1 MILYVILKKPAMLTD
16 SPDNLSPHNPYSPYW
31 SNWTTE
37 DFAQRRADGTI
48 DNTIAVLPVAAME
61 QHGPHLPVCVDTA
74 IGEAVIA
81 ATIPH
86 LGDIPALF
94 LPMQA
99 VGFSPEHTAFGGT
112 LSLKAETVLRLWM
125 DIGESVA
132 ATGIRKLLIFNAHG
146 GQVGM
151 ADIVAR
157 DLRARFGML
166 VFRCNWF
173 DLPLGSAADF
183 CSAHEQR
190 FGIHAGEVE
199 TSMMLAIAPELVRM
213 ERAQVFHSTSEDRAA
228 HYPILGNGKSAKFG
242 WMVQDY
248 NPAGAVG
255 NAAAATAEK
264 GRAMIEASGKALAQL
279 LAELH
284 ALSAHTAR

>member
-1 MILYVILKKPAMLTD
+1 MQPLRPQ
-16 SPDNLSPHNPYSPYW
+16 SPYW
-31 SNWTTE
+31 SHWTTD

-48 DNTIAVLPVAAME
+48 QHTIAVLPVAAIE

-81 ATIPH
+81 AALPH
-86 LGDIPALF
+86 LKRLGDVPALF

-99 VGFSPEHTAFGGT
+99 IGFSPEHTAFAGT

-132 ATGIRKLLIFNAHG
+132 AAGIQKLLIFNAHG

-173 DLPLGSAADF
+173 DLPIGSAADF

-190 FGIHAGEVE
+190 FGIHAAGQRVSGEGV
-199 TSMMLAIAPELVRM
+199 PEIVKAHIRKSCFRQQLFHAGVTAVRHDGVFRVDRVR
-213 ERAQVFHSTSEDRAA
+213 EYPLGDGCPFSLGQQLHRA
-228 HYPILGNGKSAKFG
+228 
-242 WMVQDY
+242 
-248 NPAGAVG
+248 
-255 NAAAATAEK
+255 
-264 GRAMIEASGKALAQL
+264 GR
-279 LAELH
+279 
-284 ALSAHTAR
+284 

>member
-1 MILYVILKKPAMLTD
+1 MKHQP
-16 SPDNLSPHNPYSPYW
+16 SHFPSRHW
-31 SNWTTE
+31 SHWTTE
-37 DFAQRRADGTI
+37 DFSQHVNHR
-48 DNTIAVLPVAAME
+48 TIAVLPVAAIE

-74 IGEAVIA
+74 IGEAIVA
-81 ATIPH
+81 ATLPH
-86 LGDIPALF
+86 LPDDVPALF

-99 VGFSPEHTAFGGT
+99 VGFSPEHTTFAGT

-132 ATGIRKLLIFNAHG
+132 AAGIKKLLIFNTHG

-173 DLPLGSAADF
+173 DLPLPTV

-199 TSMMLAIAPELVRM
+199 TALMLAIAPELVRM
-213 ERAQVFHSTSEDRAA
+213 ERAQVFHSTSQDRAA
-228 HYPILGNGKSAKFG
+228 LYPILGNGKSAKFG
-242 WMVQDY
+242 WMMQDY

-255 NAAAATAEK
+255 NATAATAK
-264 GRAMIEASGKALAQL
+264 TGRTLIEASGQALAQL
-279 LAELH
+279 LTELH
-284 ALSAHTAR
+284 ALSDNPAP